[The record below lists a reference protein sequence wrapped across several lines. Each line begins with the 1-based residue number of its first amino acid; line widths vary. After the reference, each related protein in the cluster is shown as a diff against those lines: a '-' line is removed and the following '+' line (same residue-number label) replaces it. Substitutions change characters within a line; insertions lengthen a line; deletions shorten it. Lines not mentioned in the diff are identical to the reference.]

1 MKQKTADAMR
11 PIVEAYAQYKGS
23 KKSFCKEQGV
33 AIHTFDYWRRKFNAP
48 QANSSAF
55 VALDVVGLSLGQSV
69 ELHYPNGIRAI
80 IPMEAPARI
89 FQNLLTITD

>member
-1 MKQKTADAMR
+1 MR
-11 PIVEAYAQYKGS
+11 PIVEAYARYKGS

-33 AIHTFDYWRRKFNAP
+33 AIHTFDYWRRKFNAA
-48 QANSSAF
+48 QAEPSAF
-55 VALDVVGLSLGQSV
+55 ITLDVVGTASGQTI